1 MKATVT
7 TRYPD
12 ALTTKSIEAALKADN
27 RGAPKP
33 LRIKSEAKGKEL
45 ISTISGAPDTES
57 LLATID
63 DILLCLIA
71 VDRCASTARPRERR
85 SHGKRRLDY

>member
-12 ALTTKSIEAALKADN
+12 ALITKSIEVALNADN
-27 RGAPKP
+27 GVAPKP

-71 VDRCASTARPRERR
+71 VERLASAAEPRERR
-85 SHGKRRLDY
+85 SHRRR